1 MKKSL
6 TERSLTKAEIDKS
19 EEIIKKLKGNKK
31 DFVKRYG
38 KDAEAV
44 MYGRAVNMA
53 KKQVENME
61 GNKLKEMIKKA
72 LSKPQVEGKK
82 VDMDKD
88 GDIDSKDYLLKRDQ
102 AIKKSKGEMKEGE
115 LEEAYVPSNIKEFAK
130 RKGATSLVNKVAGWA
145 EKAGKGIR
153 GGTAIGKDYST
164 LILDLSYQDGAIRI
178 NLDDDTVT
186 LYDEEIFDAK
196 SFKQVYLANQEESKD
211 SEMKKAM
218 NETSGSLRIEKQ
230 KDGKYYWTFTFASG
244 KVEKWPN
251 GFATSSDAQK
261 DFMYR
266 SKYLKDSSMNEANG
280 FKSGK
285 EFINIKLKKYP
296 KSLAKVNNL
305 ISMIGENNFTME
317 MAEWINDFFNNASYE
332 SPMNEDL
339 DLGHTDNEPHMIK
352 GELYQI
358 SKNALDLYDMVSDY
372 EGRGEVDFP
381 AWWQSKITTAKN
393 MMAGTRNYLEFE
405 LEEPNIDNNI
415 SFIDDSDMLD
425 EGMEDQKILDN
436 VRSKLLSLFQP
447 YGDFQILDMTMK
459 GQNIGT
465 EFRVRAKSK
474 GVDWKS
480 LENFMRNNPDFTIK
494 NISKQTF
501 DNPKTID
508 FSYKKLKEVNLR
520 RIIKK

>member
-19 EEIIKKLKGNKK
+19 EEIIKTLKGNKK

-61 GNKLKEMIKKA
+61 NNKLKEMIKKA

-82 VDMDKD
+82 EDMDHD

-102 AIKKSKGEMKEGE
+102 AIKKSK
-115 LEEAYVPSNIKEFAK
+115 EEVK
-130 RKGATSLVNKVAGWA
+130 
-145 EKAGKGIR
+145 
-153 GGTAIGKDYST
+153 
-164 LILDLSYQDGAIRI
+164 
-178 NLDDDTVT
+178 
-186 LYDEEIFDAK
+186 
-196 SFKQVYLANQEESKD
+196 
-211 SEMKKAM
+211 
-218 NETSGSLRIEKQ
+218 
-230 KDGKYYWTFTFASG
+230 
-244 KVEKWPN
+244 
-251 GFATSSDAQK
+251 
-261 DFMYR
+261 
-266 SKYLKDSSMNEANG
+266 EANG

-296 KSLAKVNNL
+296 KAIAKVNNL

-332 SPMNEDL
+332 SPMNEADMSKFKVGQKIKWLSPKGKVEDEITKIDGIYLKLKSGGTIPYQSVVTEDL

-358 SKNALDLYDMVSDY
+358 SKDALDLYDMVSDY
-372 EGRGEVDFP
+372 EGKGEVDFP

-393 MMAGTRNYLEFE
+393 MMSGTRNYLEFE

-425 EGMEDQKILDN
+425 EVGKGYFKKEFGIGKKKPTKEEIKEIAKKMSEGSYPFSKCLDDN
-436 VRSKLLSLFQP
+436 TSK
-447 YGDFQILDMTMK
+447 YGK
-459 GQNIGT
+459 EG
-465 EFRVRAKSK
+465 AKK
-474 GVDWKS
+474 VCGA
-480 LENFMRNNPDFTIK
+480 IK
-494 NISKQTF
+494 AA
-501 DNPKTID
+501 
-508 FSYKKLKEVNLR
+508 YGE
-520 RIIKK
+520 

>member
-102 AIKKSKGEMKEGE
+102 AIKKSKGKVKE
-115 LEEAYVPSNIKEFAK
+115 
-130 RKGATSLVNKVAGWA
+130 
-145 EKAGKGIR
+145 
-153 GGTAIGKDYST
+153 
-164 LILDLSYQDGAIRI
+164 
-178 NLDDDTVT
+178 
-186 LYDEEIFDAK
+186 
-196 SFKQVYLANQEESKD
+196 
-211 SEMKKAM
+211 
-218 NETSGSLRIEKQ
+218 ET
-230 KDGKYYWTFTFASG
+230 DNDYWTNKTVKIIKGTYAG
-244 KVEKWPN
+244 NTGEVVGAGN
-251 GFATSSDAQK
+251 GQVDVTVGPQK
-261 DFMYR
+261 KIITVNQDEVKII
-266 SKYLKDSSMNEANG
+266 SEMNEANG

-305 ISMIGENNFTME
+305 ISMIGEDKFTME

-332 SPMNEDL
+332 SPVNEDL

-358 SKNALDLYDMVSDY
+358 SKDALDLYDMVSDY
-372 EGRGEVDFP
+372 EGKGEVDFP

-393 MMAGTRNYLEFE
+393 MMSGTRNYLEFE

-425 EGMEDQKILDN
+425 E
-436 VRSKLLSLFQP
+436 SK
-447 YGDFQILDMTMK
+447 
-459 GQNIGT
+459 
-465 EFRVRAKSK
+465 R
-474 GVDWKS
+474 
-480 LENFMRNNPDFTIK
+480 
-494 NISKQTF
+494 
-501 DNPKTID
+501 
-508 FSYKKLKEVNLR
+508 KK
-520 RIIKK
+520 

>member
-102 AIKKSKGEMKEGE
+102 AIKKSKGEVKEETRSVGSM
-115 LEEAYVPSNIKEFAK
+115 VKTKEFEVGDK
-130 RKGATSLVNKVAGWA
+130 VKYKGMNHEITRVVDDRIYIKNLKYSGRPDTWV
-145 EKAGKGIR
+145 KA
-153 GGTAIGKDYST
+153 A
-164 LILDLSYQDGAIRI
+164 DL
-178 NLDDDTVT
+178 
-186 LYDEEIFDAK
+186 K
-196 SFKQVYLANQEESKD
+196 
-211 SEMKKAM
+211 
-218 NETSGSLRIEKQ
+218 
-230 KDGKYYWTFTFASG
+230 
-244 KVEKWPN
+244 
-251 GFATSSDAQK
+251 
-261 DFMYR
+261 
-266 SKYLKDSSMNEANG
+266 SSMNEANG

-296 KSLAKVNNL
+296 KAVAKVNNL
-305 ISMIGENNFTME
+305 ISMIGEDKFTME

-358 SKNALDLYDMVSDY
+358 SKDALDLYDMVSDY
-372 EGRGEVDFP
+372 EGKGEVDFP

-393 MMAGTRNYLEFE
+393 MMSGTRNYLEFE

-425 EGMEDQKILDN
+425 E
-436 VRSKLLSLFQP
+436 SK
-447 YGDFQILDMTMK
+447 
-459 GQNIGT
+459 
-465 EFRVRAKSK
+465 R
-474 GVDWKS
+474 
-480 LENFMRNNPDFTIK
+480 
-494 NISKQTF
+494 
-501 DNPKTID
+501 
-508 FSYKKLKEVNLR
+508 KK
-520 RIIKK
+520 

>member
-102 AIKKSKGEMKEGE
+102 AIKKSKGEVKE
-115 LEEAYVPSNIKEFAK
+115 
-130 RKGATSLVNKVAGWA
+130 
-145 EKAGKGIR
+145 
-153 GGTAIGKDYST
+153 
-164 LILDLSYQDGAIRI
+164 
-178 NLDDDTVT
+178 
-186 LYDEEIFDAK
+186 
-196 SFKQVYLANQEESKD
+196 
-211 SEMKKAM
+211 
-218 NETSGSLRIEKQ
+218 ET
-230 KDGKYYWTFTFASG
+230 DNDYWTNKTVKIIKGTYAG
-244 KVEKWPN
+244 NTGEVVGAGN
-251 GFATSSDAQK
+251 GQVDVAVGPQK
-261 DFMYR
+261 KIITVNQDEVKII
-266 SKYLKDSSMNEANG
+266 SEMNEANG

-296 KSLAKVNNL
+296 KAVAKVNNL
-305 ISMIGENNFTME
+305 ISMIGEDKFTME

-358 SKNALDLYDMVSDY
+358 SKDALDLYDMVSDY
-372 EGRGEVDFP
+372 EGKGEVDFP

-393 MMAGTRNYLEFE
+393 MMSGTRNYLEFE

-425 EGMEDQKILDN
+425 E
-436 VRSKLLSLFQP
+436 SK
-447 YGDFQILDMTMK
+447 
-459 GQNIGT
+459 
-465 EFRVRAKSK
+465 R
-474 GVDWKS
+474 
-480 LENFMRNNPDFTIK
+480 
-494 NISKQTF
+494 
-501 DNPKTID
+501 
-508 FSYKKLKEVNLR
+508 KK
-520 RIIKK
+520 

>member
-102 AIKKSKGEMKEGE
+102 AIKKSKGEVKEETDNDYWTNKTVKIIKGTYAGNTGE
-115 LEEAYVPSNIKEFAK
+115 VV
-130 RKGATSLVNKVAGWA
+130 GAGNGQVDVAVGPQKKIITVN
-145 EKAGKGIR
+145 
-153 GGTAIGKDYST
+153 
-164 LILDLSYQDGAIRI
+164 QDEVKII
-178 NLDDDTVT
+178 
-186 LYDEEIFDAK
+186 
-196 SFKQVYLANQEESKD
+196 
-211 SEMKKAM
+211 SEMKEETRSVGSMVKTKEFEVGDKVKYKGMNHEITRVVDDRIYIKNLKYSGRPDTWVKAA
-218 NETSGSLRIEKQ
+218 
-230 KDGKYYWTFTFASG
+230 D
-244 KVEKWPN
+244 
-251 GFATSSDAQK
+251 
-261 DFMYR
+261 
-266 SKYLKDSSMNEANG
+266 LKSSMNEANG

-305 ISMIGENNFTME
+305 ISMIGEDKFTME

-358 SKNALDLYDMVSDY
+358 SKDALDLYDMVSDY
-372 EGRGEVDFP
+372 EGKGEVDFP

-393 MMAGTRNYLEFE
+393 MMSGTRNYLEFE

-425 EGMEDQKILDN
+425 E
-436 VRSKLLSLFQP
+436 SK
-447 YGDFQILDMTMK
+447 
-459 GQNIGT
+459 
-465 EFRVRAKSK
+465 R
-474 GVDWKS
+474 
-480 LENFMRNNPDFTIK
+480 
-494 NISKQTF
+494 
-501 DNPKTID
+501 
-508 FSYKKLKEVNLR
+508 KK
-520 RIIKK
+520 

>member
-102 AIKKSKGEMKEGE
+102 AIKKSKGEVKED
-115 LEEAYVPSNIKEFAK
+115 I
-130 RKGATSLVNKVAGWA
+130 
-145 EKAGKGIR
+145 
-153 GGTAIGKDYST
+153 
-164 LILDLSYQDGAIRI
+164 
-178 NLDDDTVT
+178 
-186 LYDEEIFDAK
+186 
-196 SFKQVYLANQEESKD
+196 
-211 SEMKKAM
+211 
-218 NETSGSLRIEKQ
+218 
-230 KDGKYYWTFTFASG
+230 
-244 KVEKWPN
+244 
-251 GFATSSDAQK
+251 
-261 DFMYR
+261 
-266 SKYLKDSSMNEANG
+266 
-280 FKSGK
+280 
-285 EFINIKLKKYP
+285 
-296 KSLAKVNNL
+296 
-305 ISMIGENNFTME
+305 
-317 MAEWINDFFNNASYE
+317 
-332 SPMNEDL
+332 

-358 SKNALDLYDMVSDY
+358 SKDALDLYDMVSDY

-393 MMAGTRNYLEFE
+393 MMSGTRNYLEFE

-425 EGMEDQKILDN
+425 E
-436 VRSKLLSLFQP
+436 SK
-447 YGDFQILDMTMK
+447 
-459 GQNIGT
+459 
-465 EFRVRAKSK
+465 R
-474 GVDWKS
+474 
-480 LENFMRNNPDFTIK
+480 
-494 NISKQTF
+494 
-501 DNPKTID
+501 
-508 FSYKKLKEVNLR
+508 KK
-520 RIIKK
+520 

>member
-102 AIKKSKGEMKEGE
+102 AIKKSKGEMKE
-115 LEEAYVPSNIKEFAK
+115 
-130 RKGATSLVNKVAGWA
+130 
-145 EKAGKGIR
+145 
-153 GGTAIGKDYST
+153 
-164 LILDLSYQDGAIRI
+164 
-178 NLDDDTVT
+178 
-186 LYDEEIFDAK
+186 
-196 SFKQVYLANQEESKD
+196 
-211 SEMKKAM
+211 
-218 NETSGSLRIEKQ
+218 
-230 KDGKYYWTFTFASG
+230 
-244 KVEKWPN
+244 
-251 GFATSSDAQK
+251 
-261 DFMYR
+261 
-266 SKYLKDSSMNEANG
+266 ANG

-296 KSLAKVNNL
+296 KAVAKVNNL
-305 ISMIGENNFTME
+305 ISMIGEDKFTIE

-474 GVDWKS
+474 GADWKS

>member
-102 AIKKSKGEMKEGE
+102 AIKKSKGEVKE
-115 LEEAYVPSNIKEFAK
+115 
-130 RKGATSLVNKVAGWA
+130 
-145 EKAGKGIR
+145 
-153 GGTAIGKDYST
+153 
-164 LILDLSYQDGAIRI
+164 
-178 NLDDDTVT
+178 
-186 LYDEEIFDAK
+186 
-196 SFKQVYLANQEESKD
+196 
-211 SEMKKAM
+211 
-218 NETSGSLRIEKQ
+218 ET
-230 KDGKYYWTFTFASG
+230 DNDYWTNKTVKIIKGTYAG
-244 KVEKWPN
+244 NTGEVVGAGN
-251 GFATSSDAQK
+251 GQVDVAVGPQK
-261 DFMYR
+261 KIITVNQDEVKII
-266 SKYLKDSSMNEANG
+266 SEMNEANG

-296 KSLAKVNNL
+296 KAVAKVNNL
-305 ISMIGENNFTME
+305 ISMIGEDKFTME

-358 SKNALDLYDMVSDY
+358 SKDALDLYDMVSDY

-393 MMAGTRNYLEFE
+393 MMSGTRNYLEFE

-425 EGMEDQKILDN
+425 E
-436 VRSKLLSLFQP
+436 SK
-447 YGDFQILDMTMK
+447 
-459 GQNIGT
+459 
-465 EFRVRAKSK
+465 R
-474 GVDWKS
+474 
-480 LENFMRNNPDFTIK
+480 
-494 NISKQTF
+494 
-501 DNPKTID
+501 
-508 FSYKKLKEVNLR
+508 KK
-520 RIIKK
+520 

>member
-61 GNKLKEMIKKA
+61 NNKLKEMIKKA

-82 VDMDKD
+82 EDMDKD

-102 AIKKSKGEMKEGE
+102 AIKKSKGEVKE
-115 LEEAYVPSNIKEFAK
+115 
-130 RKGATSLVNKVAGWA
+130 
-145 EKAGKGIR
+145 
-153 GGTAIGKDYST
+153 
-164 LILDLSYQDGAIRI
+164 
-178 NLDDDTVT
+178 
-186 LYDEEIFDAK
+186 
-196 SFKQVYLANQEESKD
+196 
-211 SEMKKAM
+211 
-218 NETSGSLRIEKQ
+218 ET
-230 KDGKYYWTFTFASG
+230 DNDYWTNKTVKIIKGTYAG
-244 KVEKWPN
+244 NTGEVVGAGN
-251 GFATSSDAQK
+251 GQVDVAVGPQK
-261 DFMYR
+261 KIITVNQDEVKII
-266 SKYLKDSSMNEANG
+266 SEVKEANG

-296 KSLAKVNNL
+296 KAIAKVNNL

-332 SPMNEDL
+332 SPMNEADMSKFKVGQKIKWLSPKGKVEDEIAKIDGIYLKLKSGGTIPYQSVVTEDL

-352 GELYQI
+352 SELYQI
-358 SKNALDLYDMVSDY
+358 SKDALDLYDMVSDY

>member
-61 GNKLKEMIKKA
+61 NNKLKEMIKKA

-82 VDMDKD
+82 EDMDHD
-88 GDIDSKDYLLKRDQ
+88 RDIDSKDYLLKRDQ
-102 AIKKSKGEMKEGE
+102 AIKKSK
-115 LEEAYVPSNIKEFAK
+115 EEVK
-130 RKGATSLVNKVAGWA
+130 
-145 EKAGKGIR
+145 
-153 GGTAIGKDYST
+153 
-164 LILDLSYQDGAIRI
+164 
-178 NLDDDTVT
+178 
-186 LYDEEIFDAK
+186 
-196 SFKQVYLANQEESKD
+196 
-211 SEMKKAM
+211 
-218 NETSGSLRIEKQ
+218 
-230 KDGKYYWTFTFASG
+230 
-244 KVEKWPN
+244 
-251 GFATSSDAQK
+251 
-261 DFMYR
+261 
-266 SKYLKDSSMNEANG
+266 EANG

-296 KSLAKVNNL
+296 KAIAKVNNL

-332 SPMNEDL
+332 SPMNEADMSKFKVGQKIKWLSPKGKVEDEITKIDGIYLKLKSGGTIPYQSVVTEDL
-339 DLGHTDNEPHMIK
+339 DLDHTDNEPHMIK

-358 SKNALDLYDMVSDY
+358 SKDALDLYDMVSDY
-372 EGRGEVDFP
+372 EGKGEVDFP

-474 GVDWKS
+474 GADWKS

>member
-102 AIKKSKGEMKEGE
+102 AIKKSKGEVKE
-115 LEEAYVPSNIKEFAK
+115 
-130 RKGATSLVNKVAGWA
+130 
-145 EKAGKGIR
+145 
-153 GGTAIGKDYST
+153 
-164 LILDLSYQDGAIRI
+164 
-178 NLDDDTVT
+178 
-186 LYDEEIFDAK
+186 
-196 SFKQVYLANQEESKD
+196 
-211 SEMKKAM
+211 
-218 NETSGSLRIEKQ
+218 ET
-230 KDGKYYWTFTFASG
+230 DNDYWTNKTVKIIKGTYAG
-244 KVEKWPN
+244 NTGEVVGAGN
-251 GFATSSDAQK
+251 GQVDVVVGPQK
-261 DFMYR
+261 KIITVNQDEVKII
-266 SKYLKDSSMNEANG
+266 SEVKEANG

-296 KSLAKVNNL
+296 KAIAKVNNL

-393 MMAGTRNYLEFE
+393 MMSGTRNYLEFE

>member
-102 AIKKSKGEMKEGE
+102 AIKKSKGEVKE
-115 LEEAYVPSNIKEFAK
+115 
-130 RKGATSLVNKVAGWA
+130 
-145 EKAGKGIR
+145 
-153 GGTAIGKDYST
+153 
-164 LILDLSYQDGAIRI
+164 
-178 NLDDDTVT
+178 
-186 LYDEEIFDAK
+186 
-196 SFKQVYLANQEESKD
+196 
-211 SEMKKAM
+211 
-218 NETSGSLRIEKQ
+218 ET
-230 KDGKYYWTFTFASG
+230 DNDYWTNKTVKIIKGTYAG
-244 KVEKWPN
+244 NTGEVVGAGN
-251 GFATSSDAQK
+251 GQVDVAVGPQK
-261 DFMYR
+261 KIITVNQDEVKII
-266 SKYLKDSSMNEANG
+266 SEMNEANG

-296 KSLAKVNNL
+296 KAIAKVNNL
-305 ISMIGENNFTME
+305 ISMIGEDKFTME

-358 SKNALDLYDMVSDY
+358 SKDALDLYDMVSDY
-372 EGRGEVDFP
+372 EGKGEVDFP

-393 MMAGTRNYLEFE
+393 MMSGTRNYLEFE

-425 EGMEDQKILDN
+425 E
-436 VRSKLLSLFQP
+436 SK
-447 YGDFQILDMTMK
+447 
-459 GQNIGT
+459 
-465 EFRVRAKSK
+465 R
-474 GVDWKS
+474 
-480 LENFMRNNPDFTIK
+480 
-494 NISKQTF
+494 
-501 DNPKTID
+501 
-508 FSYKKLKEVNLR
+508 KK
-520 RIIKK
+520 

>member
-102 AIKKSKGEMKEGE
+102 AI
-115 LEEAYVPSNIKEFAK
+115 
-130 RKGATSLVNKVAGWA
+130 
-145 EKAGKGIR
+145 
-153 GGTAIGKDYST
+153 
-164 LILDLSYQDGAIRI
+164 
-178 NLDDDTVT
+178 
-186 LYDEEIFDAK
+186 
-196 SFKQVYLANQEESKD
+196 
-211 SEMKKAM
+211 KKAM

-393 MMAGTRNYLEFE
+393 MMSGTRNYLEFE

-425 EGMEDQKILDN
+425 E
-436 VRSKLLSLFQP
+436 SK
-447 YGDFQILDMTMK
+447 
-459 GQNIGT
+459 
-465 EFRVRAKSK
+465 R
-474 GVDWKS
+474 
-480 LENFMRNNPDFTIK
+480 
-494 NISKQTF
+494 
-501 DNPKTID
+501 
-508 FSYKKLKEVNLR
+508 KK
-520 RIIKK
+520 

>member
-61 GNKLKEMIKKA
+61 NNKLKEMIKKA

-82 VDMDKD
+82 EDMDHD

-102 AIKKSKGEMKEGE
+102 AIKKSK
-115 LEEAYVPSNIKEFAK
+115 EEVK
-130 RKGATSLVNKVAGWA
+130 
-145 EKAGKGIR
+145 
-153 GGTAIGKDYST
+153 
-164 LILDLSYQDGAIRI
+164 
-178 NLDDDTVT
+178 
-186 LYDEEIFDAK
+186 
-196 SFKQVYLANQEESKD
+196 
-211 SEMKKAM
+211 
-218 NETSGSLRIEKQ
+218 
-230 KDGKYYWTFTFASG
+230 
-244 KVEKWPN
+244 
-251 GFATSSDAQK
+251 
-261 DFMYR
+261 
-266 SKYLKDSSMNEANG
+266 EANG

-296 KSLAKVNNL
+296 KAIAKVNNL

-332 SPMNEDL
+332 SPMNEADMSKFKVGQKIKWLSPKGKVEDEITKIDGIYLKLKSGGTIPYQSVVTEDL

-358 SKNALDLYDMVSDY
+358 SKDALDLYDMVSDY
-372 EGRGEVDFP
+372 EGKGEVDFP

-474 GVDWKS
+474 GADWKS

>member
-1 MKKSL
+1 
-6 TERSLTKAEIDKS
+6 
-19 EEIIKKLKGNKK
+19 
-31 DFVKRYG
+31 
-38 KDAEAV
+38 
-44 MYGRAVNMA
+44 
-53 KKQVENME
+53 
-61 GNKLKEMIKKA
+61 
-72 LSKPQVEGKK
+72 
-82 VDMDKD
+82 MDKD

-102 AIKKSKGEMKEGE
+102 AIKKSKDEMK
-115 LEEAYVPSNIKEFAK
+115 
-130 RKGATSLVNKVAGWA
+130 
-145 EKAGKGIR
+145 
-153 GGTAIGKDYST
+153 
-164 LILDLSYQDGAIRI
+164 
-178 NLDDDTVT
+178 
-186 LYDEEIFDAK
+186 
-196 SFKQVYLANQEESKD
+196 
-211 SEMKKAM
+211 
-218 NETSGSLRIEKQ
+218 
-230 KDGKYYWTFTFASG
+230 
-244 KVEKWPN
+244 
-251 GFATSSDAQK
+251 
-261 DFMYR
+261 
-266 SKYLKDSSMNEANG
+266 EANG

-296 KSLAKVNNL
+296 KAVAKVNNL
-305 ISMIGENNFTME
+305 ISMIGEDKFTME

-358 SKNALDLYDMVSDY
+358 SKDALDLYDMVSDY

-393 MMAGTRNYLEFE
+393 MMSGTRNYLEFE

-474 GVDWKS
+474 GADWKS

>member
-102 AIKKSKGEMKEGE
+102 AIKKSKGEVKE
-115 LEEAYVPSNIKEFAK
+115 
-130 RKGATSLVNKVAGWA
+130 
-145 EKAGKGIR
+145 
-153 GGTAIGKDYST
+153 
-164 LILDLSYQDGAIRI
+164 
-178 NLDDDTVT
+178 
-186 LYDEEIFDAK
+186 
-196 SFKQVYLANQEESKD
+196 
-211 SEMKKAM
+211 
-218 NETSGSLRIEKQ
+218 ET
-230 KDGKYYWTFTFASG
+230 DNDYWTNKTVKIIKGTYAG
-244 KVEKWPN
+244 NTGEVVGAGN
-251 GFATSSDAQK
+251 GQVDVAVGPQK
-261 DFMYR
+261 KIITVNQDEVKII
-266 SKYLKDSSMNEANG
+266 SEMNEANG

-296 KSLAKVNNL
+296 KAVAKVNNL
-305 ISMIGENNFTME
+305 ISMIGEDKFTMG
-317 MAEWINDFFNNASYE
+317 MAEWIWDFFNNASYE
-332 SPMNEDL
+332 SPVNEDL

-358 SKNALDLYDMVSDY
+358 SKDALDLYDMVSDY
-372 EGRGEVDFP
+372 EGKGEVDFP

-393 MMAGTRNYLEFE
+393 MMSGTRNYLEFE

-425 EGMEDQKILDN
+425 E
-436 VRSKLLSLFQP
+436 SK
-447 YGDFQILDMTMK
+447 
-459 GQNIGT
+459 
-465 EFRVRAKSK
+465 R
-474 GVDWKS
+474 
-480 LENFMRNNPDFTIK
+480 
-494 NISKQTF
+494 
-501 DNPKTID
+501 
-508 FSYKKLKEVNLR
+508 KK
-520 RIIKK
+520 

>member
-102 AIKKSKGEMKEGE
+102 AIKKSKGEVKE
-115 LEEAYVPSNIKEFAK
+115 
-130 RKGATSLVNKVAGWA
+130 
-145 EKAGKGIR
+145 
-153 GGTAIGKDYST
+153 
-164 LILDLSYQDGAIRI
+164 
-178 NLDDDTVT
+178 
-186 LYDEEIFDAK
+186 
-196 SFKQVYLANQEESKD
+196 
-211 SEMKKAM
+211 
-218 NETSGSLRIEKQ
+218 ET
-230 KDGKYYWTFTFASG
+230 DNDYWTNKTVKIIKGTYEGNTGEVVGAG
-244 KVEKWPN
+244 N
-251 GFATSSDAQK
+251 GQVDVAVGPQK
-261 DFMYR
+261 KIITVNQDEVKII
-266 SKYLKDSSMNEANG
+266 SEMNEANG

-305 ISMIGENNFTME
+305 ISMIGEDKFTME

-332 SPMNEDL
+332 SPVNEDL

-358 SKNALDLYDMVSDY
+358 SKDALDLYDMVSDY
-372 EGRGEVDFP
+372 EGKGEVDFP

-393 MMAGTRNYLEFE
+393 MMSGTRNYLEFE

-425 EGMEDQKILDN
+425 E
-436 VRSKLLSLFQP
+436 SK
-447 YGDFQILDMTMK
+447 
-459 GQNIGT
+459 
-465 EFRVRAKSK
+465 R
-474 GVDWKS
+474 
-480 LENFMRNNPDFTIK
+480 
-494 NISKQTF
+494 
-501 DNPKTID
+501 
-508 FSYKKLKEVNLR
+508 KK
-520 RIIKK
+520 

>member
-31 DFVKRYG
+31 DFGKRYG

-102 AIKKSKGEMKEGE
+102 AIKKSKGEVKE
-115 LEEAYVPSNIKEFAK
+115 
-130 RKGATSLVNKVAGWA
+130 
-145 EKAGKGIR
+145 
-153 GGTAIGKDYST
+153 
-164 LILDLSYQDGAIRI
+164 
-178 NLDDDTVT
+178 
-186 LYDEEIFDAK
+186 
-196 SFKQVYLANQEESKD
+196 
-211 SEMKKAM
+211 
-218 NETSGSLRIEKQ
+218 ET
-230 KDGKYYWTFTFASG
+230 DNDYWTNKTVKIIKGTYAG
-244 KVEKWPN
+244 NTGEVVGAGN
-251 GFATSSDAQK
+251 GQVDVAVGPQK
-261 DFMYR
+261 KIITVNQDEVKII
-266 SKYLKDSSMNEANG
+266 SEMNEANG

-296 KSLAKVNNL
+296 KAVAKVNNL
-305 ISMIGENNFTME
+305 ISMIGEDKFTMG
-317 MAEWINDFFNNASYE
+317 MAEWIWDFFNNASYE
-332 SPMNEDL
+332 SPVNEDL

-358 SKNALDLYDMVSDY
+358 SKDALDLYDMVSDY
-372 EGRGEVDFP
+372 EGKGEVDFP

-393 MMAGTRNYLEFE
+393 MMSGTRNYLEFE

-425 EGMEDQKILDN
+425 E
-436 VRSKLLSLFQP
+436 SK
-447 YGDFQILDMTMK
+447 
-459 GQNIGT
+459 
-465 EFRVRAKSK
+465 R
-474 GVDWKS
+474 
-480 LENFMRNNPDFTIK
+480 
-494 NISKQTF
+494 
-501 DNPKTID
+501 
-508 FSYKKLKEVNLR
+508 KK
-520 RIIKK
+520 